1 MSDWLGWHFVAE
13 DRCLAN
19 GDGRPVR
26 VGETYSVDGEPVLC
40 EHGLH
45 ASKRALDALRYAPGA
60 IACRARLS
68 GTIVEGEDKACATE
82 RTVLAMADAT
92 RTLHEF
98 AIWCAEGAL
107 KRANVKDGRCWEA
120 LAVKRRWLDGQA
132 SDEELTAARPA
143 ARDAVWAAARD
154 AGTAA
159 GSAAL
164 TAVWAAAR
172 DARDAAWEAAWAA
185 ARHAARDARDAAW
198 DAAWDAVWD
207 AWDAAWDAS
216 RDAQNA
222 ELERRL
228 LALVE
233 AHDA

>member
-26 VGETYSVDGEPVLC
+26 AGETYSVDGEPVLC

-45 ASKRALDALRYAPGA
+45 ASRRALDALRYAPGA
-60 IACRARLS
+60 IVCRVRLS

-107 KRANVKDGRCWEA
+107 RKANVKDGDCWEA

-132 SDEELTAARPA
+132 SDEELDAARA
-143 ARDAVWAAARD
+143 A
-154 AGTAA
+154 
-159 GSAAL
+159 
-164 TAVWAAAR
+164 
-172 DARDAAWEAAWAA
+172 
-185 ARHAARDARDAAW
+185 ARDAAW
-198 DAAWDAVWD
+198 DAAR
-207 AWDAAWDAS
+207 DAA
-216 RDAQNA
+216 RDAQNE

-233 AHDA
+233 APDA